1 MQAKRLHHKGATVMT
16 NGQLPGDLQRLERR
30 LAQRPREEPP
40 AALHGRVIAS
50 VEAALRRQPSGGGWR
65 MLAAAAAA
73 VLIWLNLSLSAT
85 NATDGPLRPR
95 GTREPVERIAR
106 QIEQLLPDLPR
117 EEARRHA
124 VLYQSGCELVPCPQV
139 SARPL
144 SDPTLAG
151 PPGW

>member
-1 MQAKRLHHKGATVMT
+1 MT

-30 LAQRPREEPP
+30 LARRPREEPP
-40 AALHGRVIAS
+40 AALHGRVMAG
-50 VEAALRRQPSGGGWR
+50 VEAALRRQRSGGGWQ

-85 NATDGPLRPR
+85 NATDGSLRPR
-95 GTREPVERIAR
+95 GTREPVEQIAR
-106 QIEQLLPDLPR
+106 QIERLLPDLPH

-124 VLYQSGCELVPCPQV
+124 VLYQSGCDLVPCPRV
-139 SARPL
+139 AARL
-144 SDPTLAG
+144 VSDPTLAG